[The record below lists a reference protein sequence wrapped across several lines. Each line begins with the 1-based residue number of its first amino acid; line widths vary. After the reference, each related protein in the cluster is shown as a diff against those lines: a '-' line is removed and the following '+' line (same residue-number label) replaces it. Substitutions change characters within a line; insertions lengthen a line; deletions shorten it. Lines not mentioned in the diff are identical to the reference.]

1 MINYD
6 QVKRLCDIATASVL
20 LLLLTPIFLIIM
32 LLVSADGH
40 TPFYAHGRVGKQ
52 GKKFACLK
60 FRSMK
65 PHSDQVLA
73 THLQENPLAAQEWA
87 ETRKLKLDPRV
98 TLMGKFLRS
107 TSLDELPQLW
117 NVVCGDMAI
126 VGPRPVTSSELAL
139 YYHFY
144 ADCYTS
150 VRPGITGLWQV
161 SGRSTTSY
169 HQRVMLD
176 VRYAHTHDWKMDATI
191 LWKTPRAVLM
201 GSGAY

>member
-6 QVKRLCDIATASVL
+6 QVKRLCDIITATVL
-20 LLLLTPIFLIIM
+20 LIILMPIFLIIM

-40 TPFYAHGRVGKQ
+40 SPFYAHERVGRQ
-52 GKKFACLK
+52 GRKFPCLK

-73 THLQENPLAAQEWA
+73 THLRDNPLAAQEWS

-98 TLMGKFLRS
+98 TLMGKFLRG

-117 NVVCGDMAI
+117 NVIQGHMSI
-126 VGPRPVTSSELAL
+126 VGPRPVTSSELAE

-144 ADCYTS
+144 ADCYAR

-161 SGRSTTSY
+161 SGRSKTSY
-169 HQRVMLD
+169 NQRVMLD
-176 VRYAHTHDWKMDATI
+176 VKYAHTYDWKMDVSI

>member
-1 MINYD
+1 MDVI
-6 QVKRLCDIATASVL
+6 TAGAALILLSPIVL
-20 LLLLTPIFLIIM
+20 LIAAC
-32 LLVSADGH
+32 VSVDGASPFYGH
-40 TPFYAHGRVGKQ
+40 TRVGLR
-52 GKKFACLK
+52 GKKFQCLK

-65 PHSDQVLA
+65 QNSDALLESHLA
-73 THLQENPLAAQEWA
+73 LNPQAAQEWA
-87 ETRKLKLDPRV
+87 HNRKLKHDPRV
-98 TLMGKFLRS
+98 TWMGKFLRI

-117 NVVCGDMAI
+117 NVIRGDMAI
-126 VGPRPVTSSELAL
+126 VGPRPVTSSELAH

-169 HQRVMLD
+169 DQRVMLD
-176 VRYAHTHDWKMDATI
+176 VKYAHAHDWRMDASI